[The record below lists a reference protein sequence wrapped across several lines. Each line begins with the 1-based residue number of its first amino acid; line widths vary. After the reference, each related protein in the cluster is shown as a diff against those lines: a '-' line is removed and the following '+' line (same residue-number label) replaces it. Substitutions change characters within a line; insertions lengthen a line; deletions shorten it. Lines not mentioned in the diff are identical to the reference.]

1 MKHKKDELNFEQAI
15 QEMEEIA
22 EKLEKGQIS
31 LEESILAYERGVELK
46 KICTDRLKEAEGRIE
61 ILSKAPDGSVKKESA
76 HGRKPKRSESIEAE
90 ELF

>member
-1 MKHKKDELNFEQAI
+1 MKKKEELNFEEAI
-15 QEMEEIA
+15 QELEDIA

-46 KICTDRLKEAEGRIE
+46 KICTDRLKEAESRIE
-61 ILSKAPDGSVKKESA
+61 ILSKAPDGSLKKESVQKKA
-76 HGRKPKRSESIEAE
+76 KKSDLDEVE